1 MNVLC
6 FMHHIHYIYMRQKRV
21 YTPSTILCWNDRN
34 PFYRLMYSKYFPFIP
49 FPTVIAKE
57 IILISTNVKYK
68 WKMYSQLNPQELTN
82 FDNLNVN
89 FWSKKY
95 VDLHLMYIDRVKR
108 KQQQLIWETLYIF
121 LHIITGCLL

>member
-1 MNVLC
+1 MLN
-6 FMHHIHYIYMRQKRV
+6 I
-21 YTPSTILCWNDRN
+21 N
-34 PFYRLMYSKYFPFIP
+34 
-49 FPTVIAKE
+49 
-57 IILISTNVKYK
+57 
-68 WKMYSQLNPQELTN
+68 KMYSQLNPQELTS

>member
-1 MNVLC
+1 MLN
-6 FMHHIHYIYMRQKRV
+6 I
-21 YTPSTILCWNDRN
+21 D
-34 PFYRLMYSKYFPFIP
+34 
-49 FPTVIAKE
+49 
-57 IILISTNVKYK
+57 
-68 WKMYSQLNPQELTN
+68 KMYIQLNPQELTS

>member
-1 MNVLC
+1 
-6 FMHHIHYIYMRQKRV
+6 
-21 YTPSTILCWNDRN
+21 
-34 PFYRLMYSKYFPFIP
+34 
-49 FPTVIAKE
+49 
-57 IILISTNVKYK
+57 
-68 WKMYSQLNPQELTN
+68 MYSQLNPQELTN

-108 KQQQLIWETLYIF
+108 KQQQIIWETLYIF